1 MLCHH
6 FEDGRAEAL
15 GIDGFDEAMKELRG
29 IRPLRSLF
37 EEAKSEE
44 ITIDEVQVETRPRK
58 PSGGASSI
66 FATAHKKA
74 DTKAS

>member
-29 IRPLRSLF
+29 IRPLRS
-37 EEAKSEE
+37 
-44 ITIDEVQVETRPRK
+44 
-58 PSGGASSI
+58 
-66 FATAHKKA
+66 
-74 DTKAS
+74 